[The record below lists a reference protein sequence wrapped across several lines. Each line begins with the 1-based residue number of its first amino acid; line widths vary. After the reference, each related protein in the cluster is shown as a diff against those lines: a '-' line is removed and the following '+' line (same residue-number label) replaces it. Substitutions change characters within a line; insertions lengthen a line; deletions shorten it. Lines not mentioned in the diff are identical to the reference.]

1 MIKIRM
7 EGILED
13 IKKVTKIFENSIEI
27 KVLSESEPYKNRGS
41 NDYYRV
47 YIDADFKEE

>member
-1 MIKIRM
+1 M

-27 KVLSESEPYKNRGS
+27 KVLSESYKNRGS

-47 YIDADFKEE
+47 YIDADFKEK

>member
-1 MIKIRM
+1 MIKVRV

-13 IKKVTKIFENSIEI
+13 IKKATKVFENSEEI

-41 NDYYRV
+41 NNYYRV
-47 YIDADFKEE
+47 YIDAEMK